1 MSSEISLSIKGLNE
15 LDLDVQKLI
24 FEFIGGLG
32 IFLFGIKYMG
42 DGLQKSA
49 GDKLRDILDRFTT
62 NPFMGV
68 LAGIIVTILIQSSSG
83 TTALTVGLVSAGFM
97 SLRQAIGVIMGANV
111 GTTVTAFI
119 IGIKISDY
127 ALPIIAAGAILLFF
141 FKKQKIQ
148 YLGQVVFG
156 FGALFLGLGIMG
168 DGLKPLRE
176 LQAFYDLTVTM
187 SDNPILGVVIG
198 TVFTVIVQSSSA
210 TIGILQELF
219 GQGAIS
225 LDAALPVLFGD
236 NIGTTITAVLAAI
249 GASVAAKR
257 AALSHVMFNL
267 VGTTIV
273 LILLVPFEKFVLYLQ
288 NTLNLNPEMTIAFAH
303 GSFNIANVI
312 IQFPFI
318 GLLALIVTKIIP
330 GDDSVIEYK
339 AKHLDPIFI
348 EQSPSLALGQAKE
361 EVLRMGDFSVVGLE
375 SSYEYLKTGTAK
387 YSEQAY
393 SIEEAINNLDRK
405 ITDYL
410 VKLSSSSLTDNES
423 EEHSV
428 LMDTVRDIERIG
440 DHFENIVELVDYK
453 LANKVDLTEQAEKDL
468 EEMFTLTIST
478 VKEAIESLK
487 LNNKELA
494 NDVRMKEDQIDK
506 MERSLRKKHILRL
519 NEGLCTGQA
528 GIVFVDIISNLER
541 IGDHAVNIAEAVLGE
556 DHGTL

>member
-1 MSSEISLSIKGLNE
+1 MNVLE
-15 LDLDVQKLI
+15 LDVQKLI

-68 LAGIIVTILIQSSSG
+68 LAGILVTVLIQSSSG

-119 IGIKISDY
+119 IGIKIDEY

-141 FKKQKIQ
+141 FKNQKIQ
-148 YLGQVVFG
+148 YFGQIVFG
-156 FGALFLGLGIMG
+156 FGALFYGLKTMG
-168 DGLKPLRE
+168 EGLKPLRE
-176 LQAFYDLTVTM
+176 IQAFIDLTVSM
-187 SDNPILGVVIG
+187 SDNPILGVVVG
-198 TVFTVIVQSSSA
+198 TVFTILVQSSSA
-210 TIGILQELF
+210 TIGILQGLY
-219 GQGAIS
+219 GQGAIG

-249 GASVAAKR
+249 GASVAARR
-257 AALSHVMFNL
+257 AALSHVIFNL
-267 VGTTIV
+267 LGTAIV
-273 LILLVPFEKFVLYLQ
+273 LLLLVPFEKFILFLQ
-288 NTLNLNPEMTIAFAH
+288 NALNLNPEMTIAFAH

-318 GLLALIVTKIIP
+318 GLLALIATKIIP
-330 GDDSVIEYK
+330 GDDAIVEYK

-361 EVLRMGDFSVVGLE
+361 EVLRMGEFSIVGLE
-375 SSYEYLKTGTAK
+375 STHNYLKTGTSK

-393 SIEEAINNLDRK
+393 SLEDAINNLDRK

-410 VKLSSSSLTDNES
+410 VKLSSASLTDNES
-423 EEHSV
+423 EEHSI

-440 DHFENIVELVDYK
+440 DHFENIVELVDYQIR
-453 LANKVDLTEQAEKDL
+453 NKVELTEAAEKDH

-478 VKEAIESLK
+478 VKEAVEALRTNDK
-487 LNNKELA
+487 ALA
-494 NDVRMKEDQIDK
+494 NDVRLKEDQIDK
-506 MERSLRKKHILRL
+506 MERSLRKKHIMRM
-519 NEGLCTGQA
+519 NEGLCSGQA

-556 DHGTL
+556 DHETL